1 MTSIKLLYT
10 IKEIKLI
17 EQPNNPL
24 HGMTLE
30 KILNIL
36 VEHYGWDE
44 LYNRINIRCFYNN
57 PSIKSSLS
65 FLRKTPWAR
74 TKVENLYLSY
84 IKQI

>member
-1 MTSIKLLYT
+1 
-10 IKEIKLI
+10 LI

-44 LYNRINIRCFYNN
+44 LSNIINIRCFYNN

-74 TKVENLYLSY
+74 KKVENLYLSY
-84 IKQI
+84 IK